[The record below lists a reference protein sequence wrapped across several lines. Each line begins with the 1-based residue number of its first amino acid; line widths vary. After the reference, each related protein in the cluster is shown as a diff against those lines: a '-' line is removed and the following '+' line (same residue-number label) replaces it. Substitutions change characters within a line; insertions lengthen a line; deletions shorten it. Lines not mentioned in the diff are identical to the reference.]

1 MCVSFCVTEEECCR
15 FLLPCLVAHIHVH
28 ISRLQLSNK
37 SQMLI
42 QSAGQPQ
49 EMSVC
54 VLTNDVSP
62 SLSNA
67 IQFFPLS
74 SFDRPASFLYDH
86 TSIHLHAR
94 EQRAESSLITRGMH
108 SSPVT
113 QLGMIYMLLGT
124 RDCEY

>member
-1 MCVSFCVTEEECCR
+1 MSGGSAPKVVTAR
-15 FLLPCLVAHIHVH
+15 SAHVHVH

-54 VLTNDVSP
+54 VLANDVSP

-74 SFDRPASFLYDH
+74 SFDRPASFLHDH
-86 TSIHLHAR
+86 TAIHLQAR
-94 EQRAESSLITRGMH
+94 EVPSSLAANLC
-108 SSPVT
+108 PVA
-113 QLGMIYMLLGT
+113 QLERIYALP
-124 RDCEY
+124 

>member
-1 MCVSFCVTEEECCR
+1 MAGGTARKVVTTR
-15 FLLPCLVAHIHVH
+15 SAHVHLH

-37 SQMLI
+37 SRMLI

-54 VLTNDVSP
+54 VLANDVSP

-74 SFDRPASFLYDH
+74 SFDRPASFLHDH
-86 TSIHLHAR
+86 TAIHLQAR
-94 EQRAESSLITRGMH
+94 DVSSSLAANLC
-108 SSPVT
+108 PPA
-113 QLGMIYMLLGT
+113 QLERIYVLP
-124 RDCEY
+124 